1 MPGRANDAGG
11 REGRAL
17 SPEPP
22 GDGPAVHLFDA
33 HVYIF
38 RAWAVM
44 PEMAA
49 PDGAPTGAAYGFAN
63 TLLRYLRRGPRF
75 AACCFDHSFRSFRN
89 EIFPDY
95 KISRGEEAPPD
106 LAPQFALCRQVAEAL
121 GLAAL
126 EAPGYEADDVI
137 ATVCQRL
144 RAGGARVVVV
154 SADKDLCQLVAPGVH
169 FYDLQR
175 EAVLDEGG
183 VRARFGVA
191 PAQIPDYLGL
201 VGDSADDLPGVPG
214 YGRKSA
220 AAALCAFGAIES
232 IPADAA
238 EWAEAPVRGAERL
251 ARQIAAHRAQALRTR
266 QLATLVRDVPGL
278 PQRRSELA
286 WRGVNRPAWRS
297 LCQRLGWRRIAER
310 ALFAPPR

>member
-1 MPGRANDAGG
+1 MPGRADGAGAGG
-11 REGRAL
+11 AL
-17 SPEPP
+17 APEPP

-137 ATVCQRL
+137 ATLCQRL

-154 SADKDLCQLVAPGVH
+154 STDKDLCQLVAPGVH

-175 EAVLDEGG
+175 DAVLDAEG
-183 VRARFGVA
+183 VRAKFGVA

-220 AAALCAFGAIES
+220 AAALSAFGAIES

-238 EWAEAPVRGAERL
+238 AWAKSPVRGAERL
-251 ARQIAAHRAQALRTR
+251 ARQIAAHRAQALRIR

-278 PQRRSELA
+278 PRQRSELA

-310 ALFAPPR
+310 AHFAPPG